1 MPNARIGPN
10 AWLWTIAALA
20 GLTWGVIAFVFAAI
34 GPSEYVPRVF
44 FSYHIEHFVA
54 FYLITLLAAAGLPR
68 ASPYQLGLAL
78 ALMAVIV
85 AAIRLFIP
93 RHRLS
98 DAEDLAADIAG
109 IGAVIAPI
117 LVGRVRQIIAARP
130 PPEPTPPA

>member
-1 MPNARIGPN
+1 
-10 AWLWTIAALA
+10 
-20 GLTWGVIAFVFAAI
+20 
-34 GPSEYVPRVF
+34 
-44 FSYHIEHFVA
+44 
-54 FYLITLLAAAGLPR
+54 
-68 ASPYQLGLAL
+68 
-78 ALMAVIV
+78 MAVIV